1 MQDEIIY
8 HHGIKGQKWGIRRYQ
23 NEDGSL
29 TPAGK
34 KRVSKE
40 YKKVSDKVVKELN
53 RTATK
58 RYVDSYNKAADYM
71 NSEGIRK
78 FNTAQEKK
86 YGKDY
91 GERDGYI
98 EDYEKFFS
106 DKLAE
111 YFDRSLNDF
120 YSTNKNYAKSKELVD
135 KYSMT
140 DWDQFARENEAAVDS
155 VRKSVEE
162 MDKKG

>member
-8 HHGIKGQKWGIRRYQ
+8 HHGIKGMKWGVRRYQ

-34 KRVSKE
+34 KRISKE

-53 RTATK
+53 KTASK

-78 FNTAQEKK
+78 FNAAQEKNT
-86 YGKDY
+86 
-91 GERDGYI
+91 
-98 EDYEKFFS
+98 EKTMKNETVILKTTKSFS
-106 DKLAE
+106 V
-111 YFDRSLNDF
+111 
-120 YSTNKNYAKSKELVD
+120 TNLLSILIGLLMIFIAQIKTMQNQKNLSINTL
-135 KYSMT
+135 
-140 DWDQFARENEAAVDS
+140 
-155 VRKSVEE
+155 
-162 MDKKG
+162 

>member
-1 MQDEIIY
+1 MREEIIY
-8 HHGIKGQKWGIRRYQ
+8 HHGIKGMKWGVRRYQ

-34 KRVSKE
+34 KRVSE
-40 YKKVSDKVVKELN
+40 QYKKASDKVVKELN
-53 RTATK
+53 KTGTK
-58 RYVDSYNKAADYM
+58 RYVDSYNKAVDYM

-78 FNTAQEKK
+78 FNESQEKK
-86 YGKDY
+86 YGKDFA
-91 GERDGYI
+91 GRDGYI

-106 DKLAE
+106 DKLGE

-120 YSTNKNYAKSKELVD
+120 YSTSKSYAKSKELVD

-140 DWDQFARENEAAVDS
+140 DWDKIARRNEEAVAS